1 MYFIKKSLSSVV
13 VLTTFLLTTSAFAL
27 EEDSMNEHVT
37 SLVVRSAA
45 YEQCSDN
52 DAPLTL
58 NKTLGNLALVCK
70 KWKNIIDVEMQVGNP
85 SWKVWYGVTPENEHI
100 YTRFLKGT
108 LIYGPN
114 PQNGQGIELKI
125 SDLINPLEGMFD
137 LSQCGHTSEFVSIS
151 TGYRKEMKLENKG
164 KYEIFLAPR
173 FMIEKK
179 LALFSHHLALQMKK
193 V

>member
-1 MYFIKKSLSSVV
+1 M
-13 VLTTFLLTTSAFAL
+13 
-27 EEDSMNEHVT
+27 
-37 SLVVRSAA
+37 
-45 YEQCSDN
+45 
-52 DAPLTL
+52 
-58 NKTLGNLALVCK
+58 
-70 KWKNIIDVEMQVGNP
+70 
-85 SWKVWYGVTPENEHI
+85 TPENEHI